1 MPVKLVVFDLDGT
14 VVDHEGKPTS
24 STLEKIRR
32 LIDEGI
38 PVASISGRS
47 ISKSQYPFEQHTDFA
62 DELYVGSYNGAVAL
76 DRARAGVRRP
86 LHEERMPE
94 DAFRAVIEELGQA
107 GINYIYCHLKLGD
120 RGLESED
127 YMTLRRDK
135 TIDDMTLQTATQFV
149 IDPDLTAKISDGAF
163 GAPPKILICPGE
175 AAREALYEDLRERF
189 AGRLYIERTDADRV
203 EAMNPSVNKAKAL
216 ASICEASGVAIEDA
230 MAIGDG
236 SNDLPMLEAAGVG
249 CLLGN
254 ADDRTKAAAEDVHH
268 VPAVQDNGFPE
279 AVERF
284 VLGS

>member
-76 DRARAGVRRP
+76 DRDRDGVRRP

-175 AAREALYEDLRERF
+175 AARATTCWRRRRRQRRPSWWERPAAPAATMPGRGSWPDL
-189 AGRLYIERTDADRV
+189 L
-203 EAMNPSVNKAKAL
+203 
-216 ASICEASGVAIEDA
+216 EASHPGSDSDGRRRAI
-230 MAIGDG
+230 MASPQKCSKII
-236 SNDLPMLEAAGVG
+236 L
-249 CLLGN
+249 
-254 ADDRTKAAAEDVHH
+254 
-268 VPAVQDNGFPE
+268 
-279 AVERF
+279 
-284 VLGS
+284 